1 MRNTLLALGAG
12 ALLCVGMAV
21 GAAAAPL
28 SAPAGARVALQDLG
42 AVESVHCIPRVV
54 HPHRW
59 GWGTGC
65 YRPRAYFYGGPVIAG
80 PRFYGYRSFA
90 GPRFGHF
97 RGHWG
102 GRRHWR

>member
-1 MRNTLLALGAG
+1 MRNTLLSLGAG
-12 ALLCVGMAV
+12 ALLCVATSV
-21 GAAAAPL
+21 GASAAPL

-42 AVESVHCIPRVV
+42 AVESVHCVPRVV

-65 YRPRAYFYGGPVIAG
+65 YRPRAFFYGGPRFVG
-80 PRFYGYRSFA
+80 PRFHGYRSY
-90 GPRFGHF
+90 GF
-97 RGHWG
+97 RRGWG